1 MTIKVKAVRILTSAV
16 LLLNIFLPVTQ
27 ANDLDINSPYTFE
40 TSEDKKLDPN
50 NPNNSPFHQSYDN
63 PDDFGNSNQG
73 SGSGGSNGSMNGA
86 AGGNAEQ
93 NLDQMKAEEEAKRK
107 AGKQAA
113 TAIIEKAQN
122 EAASEYDNVDQY
134 YEKFKGQNISLEE
147 GIEICRTA
155 VKERAINQG
164 TTIADSEV
172 DKICSNETAV
182 QDFVTCMNR
191 TQGNIA
197 NCQPHLA
204 YWQSDMGDKMVNSWW
219 AKCSDNFDQ
228 CINDA
233 THGFIEDKWDLA
245 LLVVGFIP
253 GLGVV
258 GWGVRGLRIA
268 SKGLKVLKM
277 ADKAIKTVPKG
288 AKLIGWV
295 EKKAAQETV
304 QMGKGMRQL
313 EESLVKK
320 ASEKG
325 FTGNFK
331 DLSKLTKNELDDLFG
346 SGAKE
351 VERMTK
357 NIKDFKKVEK
367 DMLSKSSKYDE
378 AHFNTTKYS
387 EKEIGKLKNKADKA
401 TKNYFD
407 LATKDSPSLAD
418 DIRSVNDLGKGRI
431 QKFWEHSDV
440 NIGNYK
446 ITPTKVLGADAA
458 IYGGEKVLQAT
469 GIDPNNDGYEFSK
482 AARIN
487 GEEQQADWL
496 EFNQKRTAILGK
508 EREAIETELEKTT
521 QSLNSSED
529 FAKAETL
536 QRRLSEIN
544 MQEAEIAQE
553 SERVENS
560 KGSYELREHLTDV
573 QRQNYKN
580 YSDLSD
586 KPVSKK

>member
-378 AHFNTTKYS
+378 AYFNTTKYS

-446 ITPTKVLGADAA
+446 ITPTKVLGAEAA

-508 EREAIETELEKTT
+508 EREALETELEKTT

-553 SERVENS
+553 SERVANS

>member
-86 AGGNAEQ
+86 GGNAEQ

-147 GIEICRTA
+147 GIKICRTA

-172 DKICSNETAV
+172 DKICNNETAV

-204 YWQSDMGDKMVNSWW
+204 YWQSDMGDKMANSWW
-219 AKCSDNFDQ
+219 TKCSDNFDQ
-228 CINDA
+228 CINNA

-304 QMGKGMRQL
+304 QMGKGIKEL
-313 EESLVKK
+313 ESTIVKR

-325 FTGNFK
+325 FKGTYDDFA
-331 DLSKLTKNELDDLFG
+331 KLTKNELEDLFG

-351 VERMTK
+351 MEKMTGKVKEFRNIEADMVTK
-357 NIKDFKKVEK
+357 NKKVG
-367 DMLSKSSKYDE
+367 DTF
-378 AHFNTTKYS
+378 FNPDNYS
-387 EKEIGKLKNKADKA
+387 DKAIKAIREDATKA
-401 TKNYFD
+401 TKDFQK
-407 LATKDSPSLAD
+407 LSVKESGSLAD
-418 DIRSVNDLGKGRI
+418 DIRLTKDIGKGRI

-446 ITPTKVLGADAA
+446 ITPTKVLGAEAA

-508 EREAIETELEKTT
+508 EREALETELEKTT

-553 SERVENS
+553 SERVANS

>member
-378 AHFNTTKYS
+378 AYFNTTKYS